1 MKIAIAQVSSIQFD
15 FSAFNPKWVIAWL
28 KRSKRCCCLNFDK
41 MRGCDN
47 FLALHQIPRI
57 LEDLGQSN
65 EQSM

>member
-15 FSAFNPKWVIAWL
+15 FTAFNLKWVIARL
-28 KRSKRCCCLNFDK
+28 IRSKRYCCLNFDK

-47 FLALHQIPRI
+47 SLALHQIPRI
-57 LEDLGQSN
+57 LEDFGQSN